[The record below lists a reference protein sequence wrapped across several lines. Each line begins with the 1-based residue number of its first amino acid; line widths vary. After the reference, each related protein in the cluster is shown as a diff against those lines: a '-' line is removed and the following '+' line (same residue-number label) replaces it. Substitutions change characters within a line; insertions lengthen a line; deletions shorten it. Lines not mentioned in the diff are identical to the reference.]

1 MEMVRSFLSPDVVAE
16 VDRCGSAA
24 YLVGQ
29 YSQLVVYS
37 LEASAAVPVVVEC
50 ETISVSEE

>member
-16 VDRCGSAA
+16 VDRCGGAA

-37 LEASAAVPVVVEC
+37 LEASAAVAVVAEC
-50 ETISVSEE
+50 ETVSVSEE